1 MGRAGE
7 RHVSGRNGICK
18 VLEVRTS
25 LVCGQRGLELSKTV
39 REEERVVGE
48 YYKDKREPAHTGC
61 HGPGKVSACHSECS
75 GDSQKGF
82 EQGNF
87 MI

>member
-39 REEERVVGE
+39 REEERV
-48 YYKDKREPAHTGC
+48 A
-61 HGPGKVSACHSECS
+61 
-75 GDSQKGF
+75 GDSTTRINGSQPIQAVTVQARCLHVIQSVVGTHRRVLSR
-82 EQGNF
+82 G
-87 MI
+87 IL